1 MSEDIKDLGG
11 VSRIELSKINI
22 DLDRAL
28 REAAH
33 DGTVA
38 PDGFHAK
45 KLENMQRFVGTWPK
59 TFPPIEP
66 NTPIYWLVDM
76 LTTMITEHE
85 LEPLQRGVKDLV
97 EDVVAKEL
105 HSPEIKKQMDYY
117 IETTVRNKI
126 KEYFIKHDLEANT
139 MANSFVD
146 ELKDL

>member
-1 MSEDIKDLGG
+1 MSEDID
-11 VSRIELSKINI
+11 LSKINI

-28 REAAH
+28 REAAA
-33 DGTVA
+33 DPEGLA
-38 PDGFHAK
+38 PDGFHEK

-66 NTPIYWLVDM
+66 NTPIYWLVD
-76 LTTMITEHE
+76 LLSTMITEHE
-85 LEPLQRGVKDLV
+85 LEPLQRGVKELV

-105 HSPEIKKQMDYY
+105 HSPEIKKQMDCY
-117 IETTVRNKI
+117 IETTVKNKI
-126 KEYFIKHDLEANT
+126 KEYFTRQDLEANT